1 MTRPDVARGSPLGG
15 SLGTSVAIFWG
26 PPSTS
31 RPPAIPWFAYLIA
44 TPLHSRTHARTHT
57 VCSSSQ
63 YQSVDGRETVAKRP
77 GFLASC
83 RSASLVGL
91 YCHHPNL
98 SAQSHRCFSFF
109 CVCVCVCWKNR
120 TCSFSTLYSSG
131 AEEEQKIYI
140 YKKGFTGG
148 IGLGIKGRRSGCHR
162 PS

>member
-1 MTRPDVARGSPLGG
+1 MTKPDVAWVSPLGG

-44 TPLHSRTHARTHT
+44 TPLHSHTHARTHT

-109 CVCVCVCWKNR
+109 CVCVCVGKMELVLSARCTVQGLRRSK
-120 TCSFSTLYSSG
+120 
-131 AEEEQKIYI
+131 KIYI

-148 IGLGIKGRRSGCHR
+148 ISLGIKGRRSGCHR